1 MTRAA
6 VIRTAAKAHWR
17 HDLTG
22 RAALCAHNDNQL
34 ASEPPCA
41 GEGGSASIRNAAA
54 LLVLAGMAAVCP
66 FLHNGDIP
74 HAI

>member
-22 RAALCAHNDNQL
+22 RAVPRAHNDNQL
-34 ASEPPCA
+34 AGEFPPA
-41 GEGGSASIRNAAA
+41 GRGGSASIQNAAA
-54 LLVLAGMAAVCP
+54 IVLAGVAALWVS
-66 FLHNGDIP
+66 FHGWFY
-74 HAI
+74 A